1 MIIWI
6 WIASR
11 KYWCSVVLFCCSVVW
26 WMFFRMD
33 GVSIVLSIIKRLLFF
48 LRFIS
53 NVFFHF
59 IQTFF
64 DVCASWPDAPF
75 SLVDNTSHVMS
86 YISIIWLLQ
95 QEIIAGG
102 EGWIRISVSDWEVS
116 LRGTNIFPSH
126 QNPKHK
132 EKTTHHSIK
141 EEITQMS
148 QASTTF
154 YIEPQVLLY

>member
-1 MIIWI
+1 
-6 WIASR
+6 
-11 KYWCSVVLFCCSVVW
+11 
-26 WMFFRMD
+26 MFFRMD

-86 YISIIWLLQ
+86 YISIIWHR
-95 QEIIAGG
+95 IITAAAAG
-102 EGWIRISVSDWEVS
+102 DWCR
-116 LRGTNIFPSH
+116 L
-126 QNPKHK
+126 
-132 EKTTHHSIK
+132 
-141 EEITQMS
+141 EIT
-148 QASTTF
+148 
-154 YIEPQVLLY
+154 